1 VLEVS
6 KPMFNLARTMI
17 GIALLQL
24 AGCAATSN
32 SANIIDVEIGMT
44 QSQVLSML
52 GQPQK
57 REAYGGTEFLFY
69 VNEAGGSIPI
79 AIVEGRVTSIG
90 RSAYDVVVRS
100 KAQSNTANAR

>member
-1 VLEVS
+1 
-6 KPMFNLARTMI
+6 MFNLAARIML

-24 AGCAATSN
+24 AGCAATTN
-32 SANIIDVEIGMT
+32 SANIFNVEVGMT

-69 VNEAGGSIPI
+69 VNDAGGSIPI
-79 AIVEGRVTSIG
+79 AIVEDRVTSIG
-90 RSAYDVVVRS
+90 RAAYDVVVRS
-100 KAQSNTANAR
+100 KAQSNTASAR